1 MAQGC
6 QTANGASPN
15 ERITRRAQLRLSR
28 GLMLASPPASCAPRT
43 VLLAPVK
50 VPHDYLFSAIPVSL
64 WGAPFLSCS
73 ITLLLTHSN
82 THTLSLPC
90 ARSLSCSLS
99 RTRAISL
106 SRSSG
111 CRFAYGFSI
120 FWVRE
125 WVREVCG
132 TWG

>member
-1 MAQGC
+1 
-6 QTANGASPN
+6 
-15 ERITRRAQLRLSR
+15 
-28 GLMLASPPASCAPRT
+28 MLASPPASCAPRT

-50 VPHDYLFSAIPVSL
+50 VPHDSVFSAIPVSL

-90 ARSLSCSLS
+90 ARSLSRSLS

-106 SRSSG
+106 SRFSWIA
-111 CRFAYGFSI
+111 CRFACTAFRFFGFVSGFVKAVVHGGLI
-120 FWVRE
+120 AMPRCH
-125 WVREVCG
+125 RDALHPASHASHAS
-132 TWG
+132 